1 MTNTLVGDV
10 YLKIIEEVVA
20 ASQADFEESGVGSQ
34 TLGELQQEWQ
44 NKLSARGVA
53 QMPWDPK
60 PQPPQPQQPIA
71 QPAPPN
77 SVNGLP
83 ANPYSYDSPQ
93 PISNGQQI
101 KREPGID
108 HQYHGLPNGGYAPN
122 NGPPVPAQGGAA
134 RAQQLMQQQ
143 FGNAAAPSLAAMQ
156 RGGLALPGQQQ
167 QQQLPKPQGAPL
179 PQQGGPA
186 AAQHQFQQQQAA
198 AMARQQQ
205 QLQQQQ
211 AQPRIKV
218 ENDSPQIQQGGFQ
231 HPNYSQTDGADEE
244 DDLAQWK
251 AMLAERRA
259 AHAQRSHQADSM
271 MRDQVMS
278 LTADLQSGLMVPL
291 RDQPS
296 SRVKNKKRSAAE
308 QSLTASSSTSMAG
321 PSIPQLDGDE
331 DEDEEKPNVKDEDDP
346 DAINSDLD
354 DDDDEGQG
362 AMGDDDD
369 EFGDSILCTYDKVQR
384 VKNKWKCTLK
394 DGVMSVN
401 GKEWVFHKGMGEF
414 EW

>member
-1 MTNTLVGDV
+1 M
-10 YLKIIEEVVA
+10 A
-20 ASQADFEESGVGSQ
+20 GSQ
-34 TLGELQQEWQ
+34 LSLICVQEWQ
-44 NKLSARGVA
+44 NKLSQRGVA

-60 PQPPQPQQPIA
+60 PQQAPPPPQPVPS
-71 QPAPPN
+71 APTN

-83 ANPYSYDSPQ
+83 ANPYASSYENQ
-93 PISNGQQI
+93 QHVANGQRI
-101 KREPGID
+101 KSEPGHD
-108 HQYHGLPNGGYAPN
+108 HQYHGLPTGNYSQN
-122 NGPPVPAQGGAA
+122 NGQHVAVQGGAA
-134 RAQQLMQQQ
+134 RAQQLVQQQ

-167 QQQLPKPQGAPL
+167 QKPQGLQL
-179 PQQGGPA
+179 PQGSAA
-186 AAQHQFQQQQAA
+186 AAQQQQFQQQQQA

-218 ENDSPQIQQGGFQ
+218 ENDSPKLQQGGFQ

-244 DDLAQWK
+244 EDLAQWK
-251 AMLAERRA
+251 AMLDERRS
-259 AHAQRSHQADSM
+259 AHAESGSQSDSM

-278 LTADLQSGLMVPL
+278 LSADLQSGLMVPL
-291 RDQPS
+291 REQPS
-296 SRVKNKKRSAAE
+296 LRLKTKQKKRQQTALATPSTFAAA
-308 QSLTASSSTSMAG
+308 T
-321 PSIPQLDGDE
+321 SIPQMDGGDE
-331 DEDEEKPNVKDEDDP
+331 DEDEDEKPNLKDKDEDDP

-354 DDDDEGQG
+354 DDDDDGQG
-362 AMGDDDD
+362 DMGDDDD
-369 EFGDSILCTYDKVQR
+369 EGIDTILCTYDKVQR

-394 DGVMSVN
+394 DGVMSVS

>member
-44 NKLSARGVA
+44 NKLSQRGVA

-60 PQPPQPQQPIA
+60 PQPPQPPQQQIA
-71 QPAPPN
+71 PTNPGG
-77 SVNGLP
+77 NGNGMP
-83 ANPYSYDSPQ
+83 ANPYASYDASQ
-93 PISNGQQI
+93 AASNGQRV
-101 KREPGID
+101 KAEPGME
-108 HQYHGLPNGGYAPN
+108 HQYHGLPNGNYGQN
-122 NGPPVPAQGGAA
+122 NGQPIPVQGGAA
-134 RAQQLMQQQ
+134 RAQQLVQQQ

-167 QQQLPKPQGAPL
+167 QQPKPQPMQL
-179 PQQGGPA
+179 PQGSPA
-186 AAQHQFQQQQAA
+186 QQQFQQAQQAA
-198 AMARQQQ
+198 MAQQQ
-205 QLQQQQ
+205 QRLHQQQ

-218 ENDSPQIQQGGFQ
+218 ENDSPQLQQGQFQ
-231 HPNYSQTDGADEE
+231 HPNYPQTDGANEE
-244 DDLAQWK
+244 DDMAQWR

-259 AHAQRSHQADSM
+259 AHAQHAHQADRM
-271 MRDQVMS
+271 MRDQVLS
-278 LTADLQSGLMVPL
+278 LTADLSNGLMVPL
-291 RDQPS
+291 GEQPS
-296 SRVKNKKRSAAE
+296 SRIKNKKRPTAASA
-308 QSLTASSSTSMAG
+308 AG

-331 DEDEEKPNVKDEDDP
+331 DEDEDKGVKDEDDP

-354 DDDDEGQG
+354 DDDDDGQG
-362 AMGDDDD
+362 AMGDEDDD
-369 EFGDSILCTYDKVQR
+369 LGDSILCTYDKVQR

-394 DGVMSVN
+394 DGVMSVS